1 MDDLTSYLQGF
12 LAILLLT
19 SFVKIFTVFSIMRYG
34 IGLEGNGLGLVFFAV
49 SLALAL
55 AVVGNQSAPIAGS
68 ASFLSFGKSINQQN
82 VESNFRPFLERN
94 VDKAIHERVL
104 ASLRKNKSAT
114 AQPDQP
120 AEFNLLVASFI
131 LSELKRAF
139 QLGFLIL
146 IPFLVVDLVVTN
158 ILAAL
163 GVTQLSQAVVSLP
176 IKIVLFFAI
185 DGWTMLTEKLIGT
198 YS

>member
-1 MDDLTSYLQGF
+1 MDDLSAYLQGF

-19 SFVKIFTVFSIMRYG
+19 SFVKIFTVLSIMRYG
-34 IGLEGNGLGLVFFAV
+34 IGLDNSGVGLVFFAL

-55 AVVGNQSAPIAGS
+55 AVVSSNSSQLAGS
-68 ASFLSFGKSINQQN
+68 ANFLSFGKSINQQN
-82 VESNFRPFLERN
+82 VEVVFRPFLERN
-94 VDKAIHERVL
+94 VDRAVNDRINSTL
-104 ASLRKNKSAT
+104 NKNKPKTQA
-114 AQPDQP
+114 P
-120 AEFNLLVASFI
+120 AEQTNFNVLIASFLI
-131 LSELKRAF
+131 SELKRAF

-163 GVTQLSQAVVSLP
+163 GVTQISQAVVSLP
-176 IKIVLFFAI
+176 LKILLFFAI
-185 DGWTMLTEKLIGT
+185 DGWTLLSEKLLNT